1 MLVVR
6 RRDNGKLACI
16 GGFVNVGETL
26 QEAVRRE
33 VQEETGLQ
41 VASLRM
47 IPQVS
52 QPKESKKESTG
63 ETNKHATTI
72 EYQVAQ
78 ESEKIEG

>member
-33 VQEETGLQ
+33 VLEETGLQ

-52 QPKESKKESTG
+52 STQ
-63 ETNKHATTI
+63 KA
-72 EYQVAQ
+72 VF
-78 ESEKIEG
+78 SVKIIGG

>member
-33 VQEETGLQ
+33 VLEETGLQ

-52 QPKESKKESTG
+52 STQ
-63 ETNKHATTI
+63 KA
-72 EYQVAQ
+72 VF
-78 ESEKIEG
+78 SVKILGG

>member
-26 QEAVRRE
+26 EEAVRRE
-33 VQEETGLQ
+33 VLEETGLQ

-52 QPKESKKESTG
+52 STQ
-63 ETNKHATTI
+63 KA
-72 EYQVAQ
+72 VF
-78 ESEKIEG
+78 SVKILGG